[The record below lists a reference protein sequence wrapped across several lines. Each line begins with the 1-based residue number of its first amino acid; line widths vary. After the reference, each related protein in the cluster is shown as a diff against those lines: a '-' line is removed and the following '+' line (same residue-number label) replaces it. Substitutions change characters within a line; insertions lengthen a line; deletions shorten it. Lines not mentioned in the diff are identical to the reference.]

1 MTRISL
7 LLILPWLL
15 QSQSTLQ
22 VDVDLVNVFATV
34 QDDEGRYVGDLTPED
49 FRVFE
54 DDEERPIEI
63 FETTDDLFSSIGVLI
78 DNSGSSADILGSIRS
93 GVEDFSNRLTSE
105 DEIFVMSFA
114 IDAQVVHDFDAE
126 ADRLGRALG
135 SLRAW
140 GTSVLFD
147 ALYSGI
153 NEATAGKHERKA
165 LIVLSDGNDNQSEKS
180 YREVV
185 QAAQS
190 NMILLYFVGLG
201 PPILIDRHTMEGL
214 ASMTG
219 GRVVLLDRDQP
230 VAEALEQIR
239 QELGHQY
246 YLGYHASSEQGFH
259 SIRVEVPERDV
270 TVRARAGYLVR

>member
-34 QDDEGRYVGDLTPED
+34 QDDEGRYIGDLTPED

-180 YREVV
+180 
-185 QAAQS
+185 
-190 NMILLYFVGLG
+190 
-201 PPILIDRHTMEGL
+201 
-214 ASMTG
+214 
-219 GRVVLLDRDQP
+219 
-230 VAEALEQIR
+230 
-239 QELGHQY
+239 
-246 YLGYHASSEQGFH
+246 
-259 SIRVEVPERDV
+259 
-270 TVRARAGYLVR
+270 

>member
-34 QDDEGRYVGDLTPED
+34 QDDEGRYIGDLTPED